1 MGKLVIRV
9 LMASLILPVAIWTS
23 AEDESASQG
32 IEEIMVTATRR
43 EESVMEVPQ
52 SIQAIQRETL
62 ELPIYRNV
70 RDIFNKVPGATAGIT
85 QGGKLPVAEGIQLRG
100 SGITQT
106 NAGEACSR

>member
-52 SIQAIQRETL
+52 SI
-62 ELPIYRNV
+62 
-70 RDIFNKVPGATAGIT
+70 
-85 QGGKLPVAEGIQLRG
+85 
-100 SGITQT
+100 
-106 NAGEACSR
+106 